1 MQTFKYVQPKSLSDA
16 AGISEKEG
24 DAAVLFAGGTDVLGL
39 IKNDIISPS
48 EVINLK
54 SIPGLDKIKP
64 TSRLGLKIGALTT
77 VNEIAENPVIMKKF
91 AVLSEAAREVA
102 SPQLRNV
109 GTIGGNVCQRPRC
122 WYYREEFDC
131 IRKGGDICYAIGGE
145 NKYHCVVGGGPCYIV
160 HPSDI
165 AGALVALNAEFTIT
179 NGKDLR
185 NVSAD
190 KFFVL
195 PEQNSLQENILKPG
209 EILTEIFIPDFPFG
223 ANSRYIKFTE
233 RNVWDFAIVS
243 VAAVVNKSGNKI
255 NSAKIVFGGIAPIPW
270 IDEDLNSMLSGME
283 LSDKSID
290 TAAANTLMDAEP
302 MEKNEYKI
310 PLARNLVKKVLKDLQ
325 GSS

>member
-24 DAAVLFAGGTDVLGL
+24 DAAVFFAGGTDVLGL

-54 SIPGLDKIKP
+54 SIPGFDKIKP
-64 TSRLGLKIGALTT
+64 TGRLGLKIGALTT
-77 VNEIAENPVIMKKF
+77 VSEIAENPVIMKKF
-91 AVLSEAAREVA
+91 KVLSEAANEVG

-109 GTIGGNVCQRPRC
+109 GTIGGNICQRPRC

-131 IRKGGDICYAIGGE
+131 IRKGGNICYAIGGE

-165 AGALVALNAEFTIT
+165 AVALVALNAEFTIT
-179 NGKDLR
+179 NGKDIKI
-185 NVSAD
+185 VPAD

-195 PEQNSLQENILKPG
+195 PDQNSLQENILKPG
-209 EILTEIFIPDFPFG
+209 EILTEIFIPELPASAG
-223 ANSRYIKFTE
+223 SSYIKFTE

-255 NSAKIVFGGIAPIPW
+255 NSGKIVLGGVAPIPW

-283 LSDKSID
+283 LSDSSIED
-290 TAAANTLMDAEP
+290 VAANMLMDAEP
-302 MEKNEYKI
+302 MEKNDYKI
-310 PLARNLVKKVLKDLQ
+310 PLARNLVKKVLKDLRE
-325 GSS
+325 

>member
-1 MQTFKYVQPKSLSDA
+1 MQTFKYVQPKSLRDA

-24 DAAVLFAGGTDVLGL
+24 DAAILFAGGTDVLGL
-39 IKNDIISPS
+39 IKNDIIFPS

-64 TSRLGLKIGALTT
+64 TGRLGLKIGALTT

-91 AVLSEAAREVA
+91 AVLSEAAKEVA

-109 GTIGGNVCQRPRC
+109 GTIGGNICQRPRC
-122 WYYREEFDC
+122 WYFREDFDC

-165 AGALVALNAEFTIT
+165 AVALVALNAEFTIT
-179 NGKDLR
+179 NGKDS
-185 NVSAD
+185 NKVPAD

-195 PEQNSLQENILKPG
+195 PEQNSLQENIIKPG
-209 EILTEIFIPDFPFG
+209 EILTEIFIPELPASAG
-223 ANSRYIKFTE
+223 SSYIKFTE

-243 VAAVVNKSGNKI
+243 VAAIVNKSGNKI
-255 NSAKIVFGGIAPIPW
+255 NSAKIVFGGVAPIPW
-270 IDEDLNSMLSGME
+270 IDEDLNSMLNGME
-283 LSDKSID
+283 LSDKSIED
-290 TAAANTLMDAEP
+290 VAANTLMDAEP

-310 PLARNLVKKVLKDLQ
+310 PLARNLVKKVLKDLR
-325 GSS
+325 G

>member
-1 MQTFKYVQPKSLSDA
+1 MQTFKYVQPKNLSDA
-16 AGISEKEG
+16 TGISEKDG
-24 DAAVLFAGGTDVLGL
+24 NAAVLFAGGTDVLGL

-54 SIPGLDKIKP
+54 SIPGLNNIVYSDGE
-64 TSRLGLKIGALTT
+64 GLTIGALTT
-77 VNEIAENPVIMKKF
+77 IAEIAEHPVIMKKF
-91 AVLSEAAREVA
+91 TVLSDAAKEVA

-165 AGALVALNAEFTIT
+165 AVALVALNAEFTIT
-179 NGKDLR
+179 NGNDFRK
-185 NVSAD
+185 VPAD

-209 EILTEIFIPDFPFG
+209 EILTEIFIPDLPSSTS
-223 ANSRYIKFTE
+223 SRYIKFTE

-243 VAAVVNKSGNKI
+243 VAAVVNINGDKI
-255 NSAKIVFGGIAPIPW
+255 NSAKIVFGGVAPIPW

-290 TAAANTLMDAEP
+290 AAAANTLMDAEP

>member
-39 IKNDIISPS
+39 IKNDIIFPS

-54 SIPGLDKIKP
+54 SIPGLNNIEYTDGE
-64 TSRLGLKIGALTT
+64 GLTIGALTT
-77 VNEIAENPVIMKKF
+77 ITEIAEHPVIMKKF
-91 AVLSEAAREVA
+91 TVLSEAAKDVA

-122 WYYREEFDC
+122 WYFREEFDC

-160 HPSDI
+160 HPSDL
-165 AGALVALNAEFTIT
+165 AVALVALNAEFTIT
-179 NGKDLR
+179 NGKDLI

-190 KFFVL
+190 KFFIL
-195 PEQNSLQENILKPG
+195 PEQNSLRENILKPG
-209 EILTEIFIPDFPFG
+209 EILTEIFIPEL
-223 ANSRYIKFTE
+223 SSSQRSSYIKFTE

-243 VAAVVNKSGNKI
+243 VAVVVNKSGNKI
-255 NSAKIVFGGIAPIPW
+255 NSAKIVFGGVAPIPW
-270 IDEDLNSMLSGME
+270 IDEDLNSMLNGME
-283 LSDKSID
+283 LSDKSIED
-290 TAAANTLMDAEP
+290 VAANTLMDAEP

-310 PLARNLVKKVLKDLQ
+310 PLARNLVKKLLKDLQ
-325 GSS
+325 G

>member
-16 AGISEKEG
+16 AGISEKDG

-48 EVINLK
+48 KVINLK
-54 SIPGLDKIKP
+54 SIPGLNKIDY
-64 TSRLGLKIGALTT
+64 TNGAGLKIGALTT
-77 VNEIAENPVIMKKF
+77 VNEIAEHPVIMKKF
-91 AVLSEAAREVA
+91 AVLSEAAKEVA

-109 GTIGGNVCQRPRC
+109 GTIGGNICQRPRC
-122 WYYREEFDC
+122 WYFREEFDC
-131 IRKGGDICYAIGGE
+131 IRKGGEICYAIGGE

-165 AGALVALNAEFTIT
+165 AVALVALNAEFTIT
-179 NGKDLR
+179 NGRDLR

-209 EILTEIFIPDFPFG
+209 EILAEIFIPEPPSSAG
-223 ANSRYIKFTE
+223 SRYIKFTE

-243 VAAVVNKSGNKI
+243 VAAVVNKNGNKI
-255 NSAKIVFGGIAPIPW
+255 NSAKIVFGGVAPKPW
-270 IDEDLNSMLSGME
+270 IDENLTRMLNGME
-283 LSDKSID
+283 LSDQSIEA
-290 TAAANTLMDAEP
+290 AAANTLMDAEP
-302 MEKNEYKI
+302 MEKNDYKI
-310 PLARNLVKKVLKDLQ
+310 PLARNLVKKLLKDLQ
-325 GSS
+325 G

>member
-54 SIPGLDKIKP
+54 SIPGLNNIEYSDGA
-64 TSRLGLKIGALTT
+64 GLKIGALTT
-77 VNEIAENPVIMKKF
+77 VNEIAEHPVIMEKF
-91 AVLSEAAREVA
+91 TVLSEAAKEVA

-109 GTIGGNVCQRPRC
+109 GTIGGNICQRPRC
-122 WYYREEFDC
+122 WYFREEFDC
-131 IRKGGDICYAIGGE
+131 IRKGGDLCYAIGGE

-165 AGALVALNAEFTIT
+165 AVALVALNAEFTIT
-179 NGKDLR
+179 NGKDIR
-185 NVSAD
+185 KIPAD

-195 PEQNSLQENILKPG
+195 PGQNSIQENILKPG
-209 EILTEIFIPDFPFG
+209 EILTEIFIPDLPSNTG
-223 ANSRYIKFTE
+223 SRYIKFTE
-233 RNVWDFAIVS
+233 RDVWDFAIVS

-255 NSAKIVFGGIAPIPW
+255 NSAKIVFGGVAPVPW
-270 IDEDLNSMLSGME
+270 TDENFNSTLIGME
-283 LSDKSID
+283 LSDQSIE
-290 TAAANTLMDAEP
+290 TATGNILEEAEP
-302 MEKNEYKI
+302 MKKNEYKI
-310 PLARNLVKKVLKDLQ
+310 PLTRNLVKKILKKLHE
-325 GSS
+325 ST

>member
-16 AGISEKEG
+16 AGISEKEK

-54 SIPGLDKIKP
+54 SIPGLDKIEYP
-64 TSRLGLKIGALTT
+64 NGAGLKIGALTT
-77 VNEIAENPVIMKKF
+77 ISEIAEHPDIMKNF
-91 AVLSEAAREVA
+91 TVLAEAVKEVG

-109 GTIGGNVCQRPRC
+109 GTIGGNICQRPRC
-122 WYYREEFDC
+122 WYFREEFDC

-165 AGALVALNAEFTIT
+165 AVALVALNAEFTIT
-179 NGKDLR
+179 NGNNFTK
-185 NVSAD
+185 VPAD

-195 PEQNSLQENILKPG
+195 PGQNSLQENILKPG
-209 EILTEIFIPDFPFG
+209 EILTEIFIPELSSVAG
-223 ANSRYIKFTE
+223 SRYIKFTE

-243 VAAVVNKSGNKI
+243 VAAVVNKNGNKI
-255 NSAKIVFGGIAPIPW
+255 NSAKIVFGGVAPVPW

-283 LSDKSID
+283 LSDKSIE
-290 TAAANTLMDAEP
+290 AAASNTLMDAEP

-310 PLARNLVKKVLKDLQ
+310 PLARNLVKKILKDLR
-325 GSS
+325 G

>member
-39 IKNDIISPS
+39 VKNDIISPS
-48 EVINLK
+48 KVINLK
-54 SIPGLDKIKP
+54 SMPGLDKIKP
-64 TSRLGLKIGALTT
+64 TGRAGLKIGALTT
-77 VNEIAENPVIMKKF
+77 VNEIAEYPVIMKKF
-91 AVLSEAAREVA
+91 AVLSEAAKEVA

-109 GTIGGNVCQRPRC
+109 ATIGGNICQRPRC
-122 WYYREEFDC
+122 WYYRKEFDC
-131 IRKGGDICYAIGGE
+131 IRKGGEICYAIGGE

-209 EILTEIFIPDFPFG
+209 EILTEIFIPELSPT
-223 ANSRYIKFTE
+223 ASSSYIKFTE

-243 VAAVVNKSGNKI
+243 VAAIVNKSGNKI
-255 NSAKIVFGGIAPIPW
+255 NSAKIVFGGVAPIPW
-270 IDEDLNSMLSGME
+270 IDENLNSMLIGME
-283 LSDKSID
+283 FSDNSIE
-290 TAAANTLMDAEP
+290 TALDNTLEEAEP
-302 MEKNEYKI
+302 MEKNHYKI
-310 PLARNLVKKVLKDLQ
+310 PLARNLVKKVLNDLR
-325 GSS
+325 G

>member
-54 SIPGLDKIKP
+54 SIPGLDKIEYP
-64 TSRLGLKIGALTT
+64 NGAGLKIGALTT
-77 VNEIAENPVIMKKF
+77 ISEIAEHPDIMKNF
-91 AVLSEAAREVA
+91 TVLAEAVKEVG

-109 GTIGGNVCQRPRC
+109 GTIGGNICQRPRC
-122 WYYREEFDC
+122 WYFREEFDC

-165 AGALVALNAEFTIT
+165 AVALVALNAEFTIT
-179 NGKDLR
+179 NGNNFTK
-185 NVSAD
+185 VPAD

-195 PEQNSLQENILKPG
+195 PGQNSLQENILKPG
-209 EILTEIFIPDFPFG
+209 EILTEIFIPELSSVAG
-223 ANSRYIKFTE
+223 SRYIKFTE

-243 VAAVVNKSGNKI
+243 VAAVVNKNGNKI
-255 NSAKIVFGGIAPIPW
+255 NSAKIVFGGVAPVPW

-283 LSDKSID
+283 LSDKSIE
-290 TAAANTLMDAEP
+290 AAASNTLMDAEP

-310 PLARNLVKKVLKDLQ
+310 SLARNLVKKILKDLR
-325 GSS
+325 G

>member
-54 SIPGLDKIKP
+54 SIPGLDKIEYP
-64 TSRLGLKIGALTT
+64 NGAGLKIGALTT
-77 VNEIAENPVIMKKF
+77 ISEIAEHPDIMKNF
-91 AVLSEAAREVA
+91 TVLAEAVKEVG

-109 GTIGGNVCQRPRC
+109 GTIGGNICQRPRC
-122 WYYREEFDC
+122 WYFREEFDC

-165 AGALVALNAEFTIT
+165 AVALVALNAEFTIT
-179 NGKDLR
+179 NGNNFTK
-185 NVSAD
+185 VPAD

-195 PEQNSLQENILKPG
+195 PGQNSLQENILKPG
-209 EILTEIFIPDFPFG
+209 EILTEIFIPELSSVAG
-223 ANSRYIKFTE
+223 SRYIKFTE

-243 VAAVVNKSGNKI
+243 VAAVVNKNGNKI
-255 NSAKIVFGGIAPIPW
+255 NSAKIVFGGVAPVPW

-283 LSDKSID
+283 LSDKSIE
-290 TAAANTLMDAEP
+290 AAASNTLMDAEP

-310 PLARNLVKKVLKDLQ
+310 PLARNLVKKILKDLR
-325 GSS
+325 G

>member
-54 SIPGLDKIKP
+54 SIPGLNIIEYTDGA
-64 TSRLGLKIGALTT
+64 GLKIGALTT
-77 VNEIAENPVIMKKF
+77 ISEIAEHPVIMKEF
-91 AVLSEAAREVA
+91 TVLSEAAKEVA

-131 IRKGGDICYAIGGE
+131 IRKGGEICYAIGGE

-160 HPSDI
+160 HPSDL
-165 AGALVALNAEFTIT
+165 AVALVALNAEFTIT
-179 NGKDLR
+179 NGKDLN
-185 NVSAD
+185 NVPAN

-209 EILTEIFIPDFPFG
+209 EILTEIFIPEPPSN
-223 ANSRYIKFTE
+223 ASSSYIKFTE

-243 VAAVVNKSGNKI
+243 VAAVVNKNGNKI
-255 NSAKIVFGGIAPIPW
+255 NSANIVFGGVAPIPW
-270 IDEDLNSMLSGME
+270 IDGDLNSMLSGME
-283 LSDKSID
+283 LSDKSIESVAA
-290 TAAANTLMDAEP
+290 TALMDAEP
-302 MEKNEYKI
+302 MEKNDYKI

-325 GSS
+325 G

>member
-1 MQTFKYVQPKSLSDA
+1 MQTFKYVQPKSVRYA

-24 DAAVLFAGGTDVLGL
+24 DVAVLFAGGTDVLGL

-54 SIPGLDKIKP
+54 SIPGLNKIEY
-64 TSRLGLKIGALTT
+64 TDGAGLKIGALTT
-77 VNEIAENPVIMKKF
+77 ISEIAEHPVIMKEF
-91 AVLSEAAREVA
+91 TVLSEAAKEVA

-109 GTIGGNVCQRPRC
+109 GTIGGNVCQGPRC

-131 IRKGGDICYAIGGE
+131 IRKGGEICYAIGGE

-160 HPSDI
+160 HPSDL
-165 AGALVALNAEFTIT
+165 AVALVALNAEFTIT
-179 NGKDLR
+179 NGKDLN
-185 NVSAD
+185 NVPAN

-209 EILTEIFIPDFPFG
+209 EILTEIFIPEPPSN
-223 ANSRYIKFTE
+223 ASSSYIKFTE

-243 VAAVVNKSGNKI
+243 VAAVVNKNGNKI
-255 NSAKIVFGGIAPIPW
+255 NSANIVFGGVAPIPW
-270 IDEDLNSMLSGME
+270 IDGDLNSMLSGME
-283 LSDKSID
+283 LSDKSIESVAA
-290 TAAANTLMDAEP
+290 TALMDAEP
-302 MEKNEYKI
+302 MEKNDYKI

-325 GSS
+325 G